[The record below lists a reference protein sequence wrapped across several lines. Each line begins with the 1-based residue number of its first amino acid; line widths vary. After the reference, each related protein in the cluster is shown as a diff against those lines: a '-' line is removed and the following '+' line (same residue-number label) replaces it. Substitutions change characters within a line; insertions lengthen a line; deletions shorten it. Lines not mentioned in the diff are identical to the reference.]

1 MVTETSITKSRSA
14 VSRTAGRPGVLGPR
28 IIASTSY
35 VTQRG
40 RGRRRVTEEQVAAMI
55 THQVAARQC
64 RLSPQQSAVVWMCP
78 ARLAGREQVRKLL
91 IVEGYPILS
100 PDQSQTVIILPS
112 ACSPG
117 GSRSRRDECLIT
129 AF

>member
-1 MVTETSITKSRSA
+1 MR
-14 VSRTAGRPGVLGPR
+14 RTV
-28 IIASTSY
+28 
-35 VTQRG
+35 
-40 RGRRRVTEEQVAAMI
+40 RRCAAMI
-55 THQVAARQC
+55 THPVAAPRR
-64 RLSPQQSAVVWMCP
+64 RLPLEQSAVAMDCSRS
-78 ARLAGREQVRKLL
+78 ALAGREQVRKLL

-117 GSRSRRDECLIT
+117 GPRSRRDECLIT